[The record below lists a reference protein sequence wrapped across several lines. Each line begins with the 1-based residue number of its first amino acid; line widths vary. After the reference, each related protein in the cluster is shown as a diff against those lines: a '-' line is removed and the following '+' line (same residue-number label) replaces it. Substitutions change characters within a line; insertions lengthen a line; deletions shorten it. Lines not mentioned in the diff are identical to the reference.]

1 MAKTIIALFNLKAGA
16 SAQDYLAWARSV
28 DIPTVNGLKSV
39 DNFSAYAIEGVFG
52 SDATPPY
59 QYFEIINVN
68 NMDGFLD
75 DIGTD
80 VMKKVAGEFQQ
91 FTDDVIFLISEGL

>member
-16 SAQDYLAWARSV
+16 STQDYLAWARSV

-39 DNFSAYAIEGVFG
+39 DNFSAYAIEEVFR

-75 DIGTD
+75 EIGTD